1 MCLSNIA
8 PHNVSIYTQSLP
20 YCNPGLFCPPIFTLR
35 KIPLKLPR
43 NINKAREGT
52 TTSR

>member
-8 PHNVSIYTQSLP
+8 PHKCVHLHPISAIAIQV
-20 YCNPGLFCPPIFTLR
+20 CPLIFTLR